1 MKYEYALS
9 KRESELLKDCIG
21 KCLGKF
27 EIAFKEFNTYY
38 GGLYIYNRIEDNK
51 ENVIEFRDKE
61 TLKDCILALNMMMGY
76 SDIFYIDELVEIDN
90 LISTMCIELYELV

>member
-1 MKYEYALS
+1 MKYEYVLN

-21 KCLGKF
+21 KCLGRF
-27 EIAFKEFNTYY
+27 EVNFKEFNLYY
-38 GGLYIYNRIEDNK
+38 SALYMYNRIEDNQ
-51 ENVIEFRDKE
+51 ENIIEFRDKD
-61 TLKDCILALNMMMGY
+61 TLKDCILALNMMTGY